1 MHAERR
7 SRADQ
12 QDLAALSSPP
22 AELAIE
28 TAAGSLARLGRTA
41 EAKTTL
47 TSSSADSA
55 EPAEIPE
62 SAEQAKQPLPSTN
75 GDMDQE
81 TTDQESSDQE
91 TTVLADS
98 AATQGTSMS
107 QQNVDGQLL
116 VSKSREA
123 QAGPSASNSAEVL
136 ATEEHQTNA
145 QSGSVCRS
153 DLQENAPV
161 SAAALPARPEGH
173 YRSTAATAVG
183 LWGRSKQKAGHIA
196 VELAVATMVT
206 PVGVSGRAVLHMPV
220 GMWAGACLGRAAR
233 KKVLGF

>member
-28 TAAGSLARLGRTA
+28 TAAGSLARLGSTA
-41 EAKTTL
+41 EAETTL

-91 TTVLADS
+91 TAVLADS

-123 QAGPSASNSAEVL
+123 QAGPSVSNSAEVL
-136 ATEEHQTNA
+136 TAEEHQTDA

-153 DLQENAPV
+153 ELHENAPV
-161 SAAALPARPEGH
+161 SAAALPGH
-173 YRSTAATAVG
+173 YRSTAATAVT

-206 PVGVSGRAVLHMPV
+206 PVVVSGLAVLHVPV
-220 GMWAGACLGRAAR
+220 GMWAGACLGRAAC